1 MSDGI
6 VCTVAGALKIL
17 ATQKGILP
25 DATCVNGKSRAKN
38 LKSNL

>member
-6 VCTVAGALKIL
+6 VCTVTSALKIL

-25 DATCVNGKSRAKN
+25 DATCVNGKSQAQN
-38 LKSNL
+38 LKSTL